1 MWGKKVLSSP
11 ARKHGGQMATAK
23 RKIQSEEYNQ
33 STVIKGNQKIWFL
46 NGDLVRLHHSSRS
59 TGMVSF
65 YNITKDRLETCLR
78 SDFRRNRERAY
89 TIAETSVLV
98 NRHRK
103 YMPYLIKQGV
113 IPAPTGAKLNGERAF
128 RIRSYYSESQVK
140 EIRAILASIHIGQ
153 PRKDGLITNNMTPTT
168 QELTRRMGD
177 GILTYTKTE
186 DGRFIPV
193 WSESI

>member
-1 MWGKKVLSSP
+1 MV
-11 ARKHGGQMATAK
+11 
-23 RKIQSEEYNQ
+23 
-33 STVIKGNQKIWFL
+33 TV
-46 NGDLVRLHHSSRS
+46 
-59 TGMVSF
+59 
-65 YNITKDRLETCLR
+65 YNINKDRIETCLR
-78 SDFRRNRERAY
+78 SDFRRNRQRAY
-89 TIAETSVLV
+89 TIAETAKLV

-103 YMPYLIKQGV
+103 YMPSLIKRGV
-113 IPAPTGAKLNGERAF
+113 IPKPVGSSINGKTGFQIRA
-128 RIRSYYSESQVK
+128 YYSEDHVR

-153 PRKDGLITNNMTPTT
+153 PRKDGLITNNSTPTS